1 MIRCFFL
8 TVMLIF
14 AQMIG
19 GMASLGAKTEEM
31 PVYNDW
37 RGDNC
42 QFISERPFFLIK
54 DHFDLERFWQKANID
69 EAIPGIDFDRF
80 MLLVWAPGA
89 SLFDYRPVVVERL
102 LCKDGKYIVLMDF
115 KRKDTG
121 GFWRRPFVATMLPL
135 IKSGDIFIMNKS
147 EKAYGKIEYKPLY
160 TIWDMTGDR
169 QRPFEFAKLDPEAVP
184 PAFIDHGRRP
194 AQKAPAVAAAKPA
207 TATVPSAAAQSA
219 ESQAAPALNASAKPV
234 GVSQQGQAG
243 QTPATAAQKPAAT
256 SGAEGMFPD
265 DDLFGTST
273 STKTESVPAQVKPVT
288 AAPTFEEDPLFGTEF
303 DITF

>member
-1 MIRCFFL
+1 MFRCFYL
-8 TVMLIF
+8 TAVLIF
-14 AQMIG
+14 AQIIG
-19 GMASLGAKTEEM
+19 GMATVSAKTEEL

-42 QFISERPFFLIK
+42 QFNSERPFFLIK
-54 DHFDLERFWQKANID
+54 DYFDLERFWQKANID

-89 SLFDYRPVVVERL
+89 SLFDYRPVIVERL

-160 TIWDMTGDR
+160 TIWDMTGNR
-169 QRPFEFAKLDPEAVP
+169 QRPFEVAKLDPEVAT
-184 PAFIDHGRRP
+184 PAFVDHGKTP
-194 AQKAPAVAAAKPA
+194 PVVAVAKATPAKEPSAVAQTSESSTTQVAQA
-207 TATVPSAAAQSA
+207 TAAAANQ
-219 ESQAAPALNASAKPV
+219 PV
-234 GVSQQGQAG
+234 QGQAA
-243 QTPATAAQKPAAT
+243 QTAETAAQKPAAT
-256 SGAEGMFPD
+256 SGTEGIFPD
-265 DDLFGTST
+265 DDIFGTST
-273 STKTESVPAQVKPVT
+273 TTKTESAPTPVKPAAVT
-288 AAPTFEEDPLFGTEF
+288 PSFEEDPLFGTEF